1 MFLVVQLLA
10 SWLAWRMGVQLAH
23 YFEFSRPPKLL
34 ALAAAPVLALVLLL
48 VLMVLRYYVFGA
60 LINDDLVRVEFVAPF
75 DPAFFGL
82 YSFFAYG
89 GAVSFYPK
97 KNRQ

>member
-1 MFLVVQLLA
+1 MA
-10 SWLAWRMGVQLAH
+10 
-23 YFEFSRPPKLL
+23 
-34 ALAAAPVLALVLLL
+34 
-48 VLMVLRYYVFGA
+48 LRYYVFGP

-75 DPAFFGL
+75 DPAVFGL

-97 KNRQ
+97 KNQG